1 MKSNWDVVYTYTPG
15 SNKSRK
21 QKMVGNSNGFFPDIN
36 YTHNTNEK
44 FSLNMGYSFG
54 ALLFSR
60 ELPVVKLSPVTFLEV
75 CTHVFFNLWKVFFL
89 WKKICILELLF
100 WGASLKYLVKFDF
113 LEIWVGPRWERWSHL
128 ANETMTTKI

>member
-1 MKSNWDVVYTYTPG
+1 
-15 SNKSRK
+15 
-21 QKMVGNSNGFFPDIN
+21 MVGNSNGFFPDIN

-75 CTHVFFNLWKVFFL
+75 CTHVFFLPTRGLFSFEKNG
-89 WKKICILELLF
+89 ILDLLF
-100 WGASLKYLVKFDF
+100 CTF
-113 LEIWVGPRWERWSHL
+113 LEFKKKSC
-128 ANETMTTKI
+128 

>member
-1 MKSNWDVVYTYTPG
+1 
-15 SNKSRK
+15 
-21 QKMVGNSNGFFPDIN
+21 MVGNSNGFFPDIN

-75 CTHVFFNLWKVFFL
+75 CTHVFFLTYEKSFFFG
-89 WKKICILELLF
+89 KKYVSWNYFFGGLL
-100 WGASLKYLVKFDF
+100 
-113 LEIWVGPRWERWSHL
+113 
-128 ANETMTTKI
+128 